1 MDHLTALILAAGKGT
16 RMESELPKVLHKCNG
31 KPMVRH
37 VIEAASK
44 AGADRIVVIAGYKSE
59 EVHAELKDEVLY
71 AEQTE
76 QLGTGHAVLCAKE
89 LLEDEGTT
97 MILCGDTPL
106 VTAETLNK
114 LEAAHIK
121 EGNAVTVLSA
131 ILEDPTGY
139 GRIIR
144 DTEGHFLKITEH
156 KDCTEEER
164 KTREINAGMYL
175 YDTAMLKESLAKL
188 TNDNAQGEYYL
199 TDTIEL
205 IKAAGGRVDAMPV
218 DDINDILGVNTKA
231 QLLEAEKIMQERTA
245 GN

>member
-1 MDHLTALILAAGKGT
+1 MSSFTTLILAAGKGT
-16 RMESELPKVLHKCNG
+16 RMESELPKVLHHCAG

-37 VIEAASK
+37 VMEAAEG
-44 AGADRIVVIAGYKSE
+44 AGSDRIVVIAGYKSE
-59 EVHAELKDEVLY
+59 MVHEELRDEVLY

-76 QLGTGHAVLCAKE
+76 QLGTGHAVMCAKE
-89 LLEDEGTT
+89 FLTEEGET

-106 VTAETLNK
+106 VTADTLRT
-114 LEAAHIK
+114 LQRVHREA
-121 EGNAVTVLSA
+121 GNSVTVLSA

-144 DTEGHFLKITEH
+144 DEEGHFLRITEH

-164 KTREINAGMYL
+164 KTREINAGMYIF
-175 YDTAMLKESLAKL
+175 DTVMLRESLDSL

-205 IKAAGGRVDAMPV
+205 IKKAGGRCDAMPV
-218 DDINDILGVNTKA
+218 SDVAEIMGVNTKA
-231 QLLEAEKIMQERTA
+231 QLAEAEKIMKARLV
-245 GN
+245 